1 MKTCKA
7 ILCIIPRETC
17 NAPAEF
23 VVDGKHVCWTH
34 MMAMKNKERLMPLE
48 FEKEKE
54 KGNNDA

>member
-7 ILCIIPRETC
+7 ILCIIHRGKTC
-17 NAPAEF
+17 NAPAEL

-48 FEKEKE
+48 FEEE